1 MDIKDLLC
9 KKSQQSETENGLDLN
24 LADPETPLISP
35 SLAEP
40 SSDISS
46 SESLSPPTR
55 LRNRQ
60 YIQTRVPWRPEEDH
74 LLRQGYEQGL
84 SWALIS
90 ARYLPHRS
98 RGCCWGRFKTLQTGE
113 VHQREWHEKEDQ
125 SLCIAMKKHTKL
137 FKQAWKAVA
146 TDVGEHRSWRECRQ
160 RAYKINM
167 HDQKFV

>member
-9 KKSQQSETENGLDLN
+9 TKSQQSNTGKDLDLHRTV
-24 LADPETPLISP
+24 DTPSISP
-35 SLAEP
+35 GLAEQ

-46 SESLSPPTR
+46 SGSLSPPTR
-55 LRNRQ
+55 AINRQ

-98 RGCCWGRFKTLQTGE
+98 RGCCWGRFKTLQTSE
-113 VHQREWHEKEDQ
+113 VHQRGWDEKEDR
-125 SLCIAMKKHTKL
+125 SLCIAMKKQAKL

-146 TDVGEHRSWRECRQ
+146 VDVGDRRSWRECRQ

-167 HDQKFV
+167 HDQKIV

>member
-9 KKSQQSETENGLDLN
+9 TKPQQTDTDKRSSFYVNPDTPTGSPRHT
-24 LADPETPLISP
+24 DP
-35 SLAEP
+35 A
-40 SSDISS
+40 SDISS

-55 LRNRQ
+55 VRNRQ

-98 RGCCWGRFKTLQTGE
+98 RGCCWGRFKTLQTSE
-113 VHQREWHEKEDQ
+113 IHQREWHDKEDQ
-125 SLCIAMKKHTKL
+125 LLCIAMKKHAKL

-146 TDVGEHRSWRECRQ
+146 VDVSEHRSWRECRQ